1 MLIWISPGGLAMMA
15 MVLIPLVS
23 TNPNPNR
30 RAMEKTSLNSNTGI
44 ELLRAVLLQNKAVMT
59 KVITQNQE
67 VITQNRILT
76 ALLGTS
82 GNVRKVL
89 PYLRKIIAFK
99 RIFPNSLEKWV
110 YNILVSFPSHLKKLH
125 SILRF

>member
-1 MLIWISPGGLAMMA
+1 MWIWISPGGLAMMA
-15 MVLIPLVS
+15 IVLIPLVS

-67 VITQNRILT
+67 VITQNQEVITQNRILT

-82 GNVRKVL
+82 GIVRKVL

-99 RIFPNSLEKWV
+99 SFFQILWKIRC
-110 YNILVSFPSHLKKLH
+110 NILVSFPSH
-125 SILRF
+125 

>member
-1 MLIWISPGGLAMMA
+1 
-15 MVLIPLVS
+15 
-23 TNPNPNR
+23 
-30 RAMEKTSLNSNTGI
+30 MEKTSLNSNTGI

-67 VITQNRILT
+67 VITQNQEVITQNRILT

-89 PYLRKIIAFK
+89 PYLRK
-99 RIFPNSLEKWV
+99 NSLEKWV
-110 YNILVSFPSHLKKLH
+110 
-125 SILRF
+125 

>member
-1 MLIWISPGGLAMMA
+1 MDLIMLIWISPGGLAMMA

-110 YNILVSFPSHLKKLH
+110 
-125 SILRF
+125 

>member
-1 MLIWISPGGLAMMA
+1 MDLIMLIWISPGGLAMMA

-82 GNVRKVL
+82 ENVRKVL
-89 PYLRKIIAFK
+89 P
-99 RIFPNSLEKWV
+99 LE
-110 YNILVSFPSHLKKLH
+110 I
-125 SILRF
+125 RF

>member
-1 MLIWISPGGLAMMA
+1 MA

-23 TNPNPNR
+23 TNPNPNS
-30 RAMEKTSLNSNTGI
+30 RAVEKTSLTSNTVI
-44 ELLRAVLLQNKAVMT
+44 QLLKE
-59 KVITQNQE
+59 VITNDKE
-67 VITQNRILT
+67 VISTQNRILT

-89 PYLRKIIAFK
+89 PYLRKIIAFM

-110 YNILVSFPSHLKKLH
+110 
-125 SILRF
+125 